1 MATASHALR
10 GISKQ
15 RRRERLI
22 SVGAATLLVVSS
34 LLLGLVLAFV
44 ATQFQA
50 PVAVYI
56 AVPLAPLLALAVLA
70 APIVAP
76 LGVFATFPVG
86 STGAPIGAATLQSA
100 EAAVLI
106 VALMLIIRR
115 LAMGQTP
122 LAWSPVLYWPVA
134 LITWMLISLFSAV
147 DETLAVKQ
155 LISTMGGLTFAAV
168 ILSSCAGMRDLRVL
182 LGGFALVGTVLCAI
196 ALSNAGQFETAN
208 QGAQVLEGR
217 LQGAFD
223 HPNQLGAL
231 AAMMAPVL
239 AGFVFGG
246 RTRRVRVTATIMLG
260 VVLAALA
267 LSLSRGAWL
276 GAAVA
281 ALFLLATLRE
291 AREKLLLFLL
301 PLTVIFALLWNFIPK
316 AEPVQVVT
324 ERAEAFTTLSQYDD
338 RDAIWREAFQEIKS
352 DPWTGQGPGGFIVAS
367 ARAGSEASTVSAA
380 HAHNLL
386 LNWAAESGLPAA
398 AIIVFFGIALVNSGR
413 IASRSCLARGDPGD
427 RAVVLGI
434 GGALLTV
441 FAQGF
446 FDYTLGNSTSHI
458 ALWAM
463 IGAMLVARRDAGL
476 SQRRRPGYEPVR

>member
-1 MATASHALR
+1 MATASHVLR
-10 GISKQ
+10 DIGKQ

-22 SVGAATLLVVSS
+22 SAGTATTLLFCSILLGAA
-34 LLLGLVLAFV
+34 LAFV
-44 ATQFQA
+44 ATLFEA

-56 AVPLAPLLALAVLA
+56 AVPLVPLLALAVLA

-106 VALMLIIRR
+106 VAMMIIVRR

-134 LITWMLISLFSAV
+134 LIVWMLVSLFSAL
-147 DETLAVKQ
+147 DETIAIKQ
-155 LISTMGGLTFAAV
+155 LISIVGGLTFACV
-168 ILSSCAGMRDLRVL
+168 ILASCKGMRDLRVL
-182 LGGFALVGTVLCAI
+182 LGGFLLVGTVLCAL
-196 ALSNAGQFETAN
+196 ALSSAGQFETAN

-223 HPNQLGAL
+223 HPNQLGAMAAMLVPL
-231 AAMMAPVL
+231 AA
-239 AGFVFGG
+239 GFIFGG

-260 VVLAALA
+260 IVLAALA

-276 GAAVA
+276 GTAIA

-291 AREKLLLFLL
+291 ARKKLLLFGLPIVVVFVLL
-301 PLTVIFALLWNFIPK
+301 FNFIPK
-316 AEPVQVVT
+316 SEPVQVIT
-324 ERAEAFTTLSQYDD
+324 ARAEAFTTLSPYDN
-338 RDAIWREAFQEIKS
+338 RDAIWGEALREIQS
-352 DPWTGQGPGGFIVAS
+352 DPWTGQGPGNFIVAS
-367 ARAGSEASTVSAA
+367 TRAGSEASTVSAF

-398 AIIVFFGIALVNSGR
+398 AIIVLFGAALVSSGR
-413 IASRSCLARGDPGD
+413 IASRRCLARGDRGD
-427 RAVVLGI
+427 RAIVLGI

-441 FAQGF
+441 VGQGF

-463 IGAMLVARRDAGL
+463 IGALLVARRDAGL
-476 SQRRRPGYEPVR
+476 GRRRSSTSR